1 MERQIEPCSVV
12 LIVHMYKQNCIKY
25 SLLINFKSL
34 QLGAS
39 LLLIDPN
46 QADAARSGGRSG
58 GSSFRSSP
66 SRRLVYMNMYNMLI

>member
-1 MERQIEPCSVV
+1 
-12 LIVHMYKQNCIKY
+12 L
-25 SLLINFKSL
+25 KSL
-34 QLGAS
+34 QTGAS

-66 SRRLVYMNMYNMLI
+66 SRRLIYKNMYNYLYI